1 MNAREAF
8 KAVPRKL
15 FIPDEIFVPNDVGW
29 LVPLRR
35 SDDPERWHKYV
46 AADDAIVTRT
56 RFAPAIPAELCDAAT
71 GRGVEAT
78 SSSSAPFIMARLID
92 ALELQPGMRVLEIG
106 TGTGYN
112 AAVLARLLGAEN
124 VISVEIDSVA
134 ADRARSALREAGYP
148 VRVVTGDGEDGYP
161 PAAPYDRIIVTASVH
176 TVPMTWVEQTR
187 PGGMILAPW
196 APTFHPD
203 WPLCR
208 LTVRADGSAAG
219 RCIGPAPFMPL
230 RAQRVRAHAVD
241 EAETKWTE
249 AGKPD
254 CTRYGVS
261 VTPEGQQQ
269 VWFDSPDNV
278 IG

>member
-1 MNAREAF
+1 M
-8 KAVPRKL
+8 
-15 FIPDEIFVPNDVGW
+15 FIPHEIFVPNDDGW

-35 SDDPERWHKYV
+35 SDDPERWREYV

-56 RFAPAIPAELCDAAT
+56 RFDPAVPAELCDATT

-92 ALELQPGMRVLEIG
+92 ALEVRPGMRVLEIG

-112 AAVLARLLGAEN
+112 AAVLARLLGAEH

-134 ADRARSALREAGYP
+134 ADRARSVLQEAGFP

-161 PAAPYDRIIVTASVH
+161 PGAPYDRIIVTASVH
-176 TVPMTWVEQTR
+176 TVPKTWVEQTR
-187 PGGMILAPW
+187 PGGVILVPW

-208 LTVRADGSAAG
+208 FTVRPDGSAAG

-230 RAQRVRAHAVD
+230 RAQRVPAYAVD
-241 EAETKWTE
+241 EAEAKWMA

-261 VTPEGQQQ
+261 VTPEGQQI
-269 VWFDSPDNV
+269 WLNSPDNV

>member
-1 MNAREAF
+1 MTLSGESNQTCCCPSGVTLTPYLVQSGLPAS
-8 KAVPRKL
+8 VN
-15 FIPDEIFVPNDVGW
+15 FV
-29 LVPLRR
+29 
-35 SDDPERWHKYV
+35 S
-46 AADDAIVTRT
+46 ASSTACART
-56 RFAPAIPAELCDAAT
+56 RCARSGMNGAGHAAT

-112 AAVLARLLGAEN
+112 AAVLARLLGAEH

-134 ADRARSALREAGYP
+134 ANGARHALQRAGYP

-161 PAAPYDRIIVTASVH
+161 PGAPYDRIIVTASVH

-187 PGGMILAPW
+187 PGGMILVPW

-219 RCIGPAPFMPL
+219 RCMGPAPLIPF
-230 RAQRVRAHAVD
+230 
-241 EAETKWTE
+241 
-249 AGKPD
+249 
-254 CTRYGVS
+254 
-261 VTPEGQQQ
+261 
-269 VWFDSPDNV
+269 
-278 IG
+278 